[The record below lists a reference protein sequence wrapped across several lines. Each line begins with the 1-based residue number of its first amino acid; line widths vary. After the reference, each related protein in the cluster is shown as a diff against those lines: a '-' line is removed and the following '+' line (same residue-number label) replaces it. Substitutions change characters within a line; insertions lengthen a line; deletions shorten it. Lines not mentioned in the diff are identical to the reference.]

1 MPSSSMQPLSATADA
16 TGTLTSICQEL
27 RDYLQRE
34 RRLVDEQIRTYPT
47 PIPRC
52 DVQFN
57 DLYERRTRLS
67 QALQRVSGLLDQA
80 SSPEELASSI
90 SDFIG
95 CTAYSEDPEEQRLKA
110 WMKAEMLKLG

>member
-67 QALQRVSGLLDQA
+67 QALQRVSGLLDRHGDHHQA
-80 SSPEELASSI
+80 CCVRWGAQTLSSLH
-90 SDFIG
+90 
-95 CTAYSEDPEEQRLKA
+95 RR
-110 WMKAEMLKLG
+110 